1 MTRFLVTGA
10 SGLLGL
16 NFSLQFADRHDV
28 VGIVHRNRLM
38 GVPFQVVQAN
48 LSEPGKTMDLLREF
62 KPEVVLH
69 CAAMANVDA
78 CEDDPGKAY
87 RINAEVSGEMAGF
100 CAQQG
105 IRFVHISTDA
115 VFDGRLGNYLEEDL
129 PNPINA
135 YAETKLAAEHLV
147 TAANPNA
154 IIARVNFY
162 GYSLF
167 GRRSLGEF
175 FVNHLAAGEPV
186 KGFTD
191 VVFCPLEVND
201 LADVLLEMIEKDLS
215 GLYHV
220 LSPESL
226 SKYEFGCRIAK
237 EFGFDSS
244 LITPITWED
253 AGLKATRSP
262 NLTLRV
268 DKLQADLGHA
278 LPGQE
283 EGIKR
288 FHRLYQEGYPQNVQS
303 LVKLG
308 L

>member
-78 CEDDPGKAY
+78 CEDDPEKAY

-175 FVNHLAAGEPV
+175 FVNHLAAG
-186 KGFTD
+186 
-191 VVFCPLEVND
+191 
-201 LADVLLEMIEKDLS
+201 
-215 GLYHV
+215 
-220 LSPESL
+220 
-226 SKYEFGCRIAK
+226 
-237 EFGFDSS
+237 
-244 LITPITWED
+244 
-253 AGLKATRSP
+253 
-262 NLTLRV
+262 
-268 DKLQADLGHA
+268 
-278 LPGQE
+278 
-283 EGIKR
+283 
-288 FHRLYQEGYPQNVQS
+288 
-303 LVKLG
+303 
-308 L
+308 